1 VTIYAETLDERVE
14 TEFRKRWGNFEEYT
28 VRLEG
33 GNDLSDQ
40 MIEAQEAAERL
51 AAQMATAGPLM
62 LSKLGDMAEQL
73 EATYAALRAAHDPDV
88 REVLEPTGRTLGEAW
103 DASPGERG
111 RLLADLGL
119 SVTLYPK
126 QQKDRLSVR
135 WASGGDDVAAAEWLG
150 DHDE

>member
-1 VTIYAETLDERVE
+1 
-14 TEFRKRWGNFEEYT
+14 
-28 VRLEG
+28 
-33 GNDLSDQ
+33 
-40 MIEAQEAAERL
+40 
-51 AAQMATAGPLM
+51 M